1 MNYQERIKHC
11 IELTKRLDPAT
22 VDLRTWAHPCG
33 TVRCV
38 IGHLCA
44 TPEAQ
49 HNGLELVVDE
59 NDSVYPVFNGYAARP
74 KGWRAIGTYFGINS
88 YEAMYIFSPI
98 EGNRTADS
106 VRARLE
112 EFVK

>member
-11 IELTKRLDPAT
+11 LELIKTLDPNA
-22 VDLRTWAHPCG
+22 VDLRTWSCG
-33 TVRCV
+33 ATRCV

-49 HNGLELVVDE
+49 RNGLELVVDE

-74 KGWRAIGTYFGINS
+74 KGWRAVGTYFGINS

-112 EFVK
+112 EFIK

>member
-11 IELTKRLDPAT
+11 LELIKTLDPNA
-22 VDLRTWAHPCG
+22 VDLRTWSCG
-33 TVRCV
+33 ATRCV

-49 HNGLELVVDE
+49 RNGLELVVDE
-59 NDSVYPVFNGYAARP
+59 NDSVYPVFNGYASRP
-74 KGWRAIGTYFGINS
+74 IGWRAVGTYFGINS
-88 YEAMYIFSPI
+88 YEAMYIFTPLQG
-98 EGNRTADS
+98 EDTTLND
-106 VRARLE
+106 VRAKLE